1 MGEHPNATAFRQLI
15 DAFNSGDMEG
25 SAALIDNDVVWYSIG
40 MDEPVRGAD
49 ALAAN
54 AMNFPEGLEVV
65 AEVHDVVANDDHV
78 VGLINATATLR
89 GESFEYRTAEIL
101 HFADG
106 KVTERWAFS
115 DDTARINKFFGQF
128 A

>member
-25 SAALIDNDVVWYSIG
+25 SAALIDDDIVWYSIG
-40 MDEPVRGAD
+40 VDEPVRGTD

-65 AEVHDVVANDDHV
+65 AEVHDVVANDEHV
-78 VGLINATATLR
+78 VGLINATATV
-89 GESFEYRTAEIL
+89 GDQSFEYRTAEIL
-101 HFADG
+101 HFANG
-106 KVTERWAFS
+106 KATERWAFS
-115 DDTARINKFFGQF
+115 DDTARINEFFAQF